1 MKRLCKRFGAGLLVC
16 IMLLTGACGA
26 GINRTS
32 AARDDM
38 KAVWVSTVYNLD
50 YPSKATTNIQTL
62 KQEADSILQ
71 GSKEMG
77 MNAVILQVRPS
88 CDALYPSEYFPYSK
102 YLTGSQTAAPA
113 GGFDVLDYWVTRA
126 HALGLELHAWINPF
140 RVTKGGEEEY
150 NSLSDRSPAKQH
162 PEWVVVDQG
171 NYYLDPGQ
179 PAVREL
185 VIKGAE
191 ELARNYELDGIHL
204 DDYFYP
210 SKTFADAETF
220 AQYGGDFTD
229 IGDWRR
235 DNVNQLVRELGKR
248 LHNIDPTLSYG
259 ISPAGVWA
267 NQSSLAEGSA
277 TNGNETYFSAY
288 ADSRKWVKEGWIDY
302 ICPQIYWYIGH
313 KAADYKTLANWWA
326 ETVQGT
332 GVRLYIGMADYQAGN
347 ADPASPWYG
356 VTAIEQQLQLNRTI
370 PEVAGEVH
378 FRYKLMADNPA
389 LKALYQ
395 KWYVEGGGT
404 PEQPE
409 TPETPTLAKPLLNKA
424 ENVAYIQGSG
434 GLFRPA
440 DQLSRA
446 EAVTMLAR
454 LSVDEQGDALFQQNG
469 GAAAD
474 FTDVDPGQWYAAAVG
489 FAQQYGVVGGYEDG
503 TFKPNKAVT
512 RAELVKIIAAY
523 FPVPEGG
530 KPPFGDVPGDHWAAS
545 AIAYA
550 ADQGWVGG
558 YEDGSFQ
565 PDKAVTRAEAVRIIN
580 GALGRRA
587 DPGAIDQV
595 GAVSPFEDVTPAY
608 WAYGDILEAS
618 GNTK

>member
-32 AARDDM
+32 PARDDM

-50 YPSKATTNIQTL
+50 YPSKPTTNIQTL
-62 KQEADSILQ
+62 KAEADSILQ
-71 GSKEMG
+71 GSRDMG

-102 YLTGSQTAAPA
+102 YLTGSQTEAPA

-140 RVTKGGEEEY
+140 RVTKGGDEEF

-162 PEWVVVDQG
+162 PEWVVKDDKD
-171 NYYLDPGQ
+171 YYLNPGL
-179 PAVREL
+179 PEVREL

-220 AQYGGDFTD
+220 VQYGGDFTD

-235 DNVNQLVRELGKR
+235 DNVNQLVRDLGKR
-248 LHNIDPTLSYG
+248 LHNIDPSLSYG

-267 NQSSLAEGSA
+267 NKSSLAEGSE

-288 ADSRKWVKEGWIDY
+288 ADSRKWVQEGWIDY

-313 KAADYKTLANWWA
+313 KAANYETLANWWA
-326 ETVQGT
+326 QTVRGT
-332 GVRLYIGMADYQAGN
+332 GVRLYIGMADYQADN
-347 ADPASPWYG
+347 ADANSPWYG
-356 VTAIEQQLQLNRTI
+356 VTAIEQQLRLNRTI

-378 FRYKLMADNPA
+378 FRYKLMANSQA
-389 LKALYQ
+389 LKGLYQ
-395 KWYVEGGGT
+395 KWYVEGDTT
-404 PEQPE
+404 PDKPVEPE
-409 TPETPTLAKPLLNKA
+409 TPSMERPLLNTTQ
-424 ENVAYIQGSG
+424 NVAYIQGNDG
-434 GLFRPA
+434 NFRPT
-440 DQLSRA
+440 DKLSRA

-454 LSVDEQGDALFQQNG
+454 LSVNKGGQALFDG
-469 GAAAD
+469 STASAD
-474 FTDVDPGQWYAAAVG
+474 FKDVEKGQWYASAVG
-489 FAQQYGVVGGYEDG
+489 FAQRYNVVGGYEDG
-503 TFKPNKAVT
+503 TFRPGRSVT
-512 RAELVKIIAAY
+512 RAELVKIITSY
-523 FPVPEGG
+523 FDVTEQGG
-530 KPPFGDVPGDHWAAS
+530 SAFSDVKGHWAAS
-545 AIAYA
+545 VIAYA
-550 ADQGWVGG
+550 ANQGWIGG
-558 YEDGSFQ
+558 YEDGTFR
-565 PDKAVTRAEAVRIIN
+565 PDQAVTRAEAVRIIN
-580 GALGRRA
+580 AALDRRA
-587 DPGAIDQV
+587 DQGKVEQLGAK
-595 GAVSPFEDVTPAY
+595 SPFADVDPTY

-618 GNTK
+618 GNLK